1 MALLPNNLYH
11 WYIREGSISNTIS
24 QLHIDSIFYGYNYI
38 RKFFQDRNIYSKE
51 NKGLIDKL
59 FYKQLFDIY
68 IYNNGEK
75 VKPYIEN
82 IVDEIE
88 KTFHNYDFVRF
99 CILDKIKMKRMRSDL
114 NLLKEKNNALE
125 GEVKKIKEE
134 KEACELSINKL
145 KRSKWYRIS
154 KWLSKNP
161 IYRGIRR
168 VLSL

>member
-88 KTFHNYDFVRF
+88 KT
-99 CILDKIKMKRMRSDL
+99 DL